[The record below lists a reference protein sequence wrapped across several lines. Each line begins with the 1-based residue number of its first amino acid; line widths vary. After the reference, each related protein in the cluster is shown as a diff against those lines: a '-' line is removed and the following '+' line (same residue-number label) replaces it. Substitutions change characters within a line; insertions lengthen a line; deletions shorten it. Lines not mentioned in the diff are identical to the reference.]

1 MSTIENMKELEGLKQ
16 EIKNMN
22 TVLKKLKAR
31 EKLLENNITKYLEAQ
46 GKPGFKYKGKA
57 ILSEP
62 KTVREIPRR
71 KKDDKERDGA
81 AVLSKYGV
89 GNSKNVLD
97 EILEAMKGPM
107 TQKNKLKIHN
117 L

>member
-1 MSTIENMKELEGLKQ
+1 MKELEGLKQ
-16 EIKNMN
+16 EIKNLN
-22 TVLKKLKAR
+22 SALKKLKAR
-31 EKLLENNITKYLEAQ
+31 EKILEGNISQYLESQ

-57 ILSEP
+57 VISEN
-62 KTVREIPRR
+62 KVVREVPRR

-89 GNSKNVLD
+89 GNSKNVLN
-97 EILEAMKGPM
+97 EILEAMKGP
-107 TQKNKLKIHN
+107 TVNKSKLRIQN